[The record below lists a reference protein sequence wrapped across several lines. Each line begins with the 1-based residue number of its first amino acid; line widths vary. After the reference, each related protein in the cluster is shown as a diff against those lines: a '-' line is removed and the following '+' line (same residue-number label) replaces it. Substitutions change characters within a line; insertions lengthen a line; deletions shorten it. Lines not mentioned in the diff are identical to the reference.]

1 MGYRI
6 LAIETSCDE
15 TAAAVIAERKVL
27 SNVIASQHEHQ
38 RWGGIVP
45 EIASRAHLERIWFIA
60 NQALAEAG
68 LEREQLDAI
77 ACTVQPGLAGSLFVG
92 ANFAKGLA
100 LGLRRACVPVHH
112 LEGHILSGFLADPAL
127 ELPAVVLVASGGHTL
142 LVLLE
147 SEAQYRVL
155 GSTRDDA
162 AGEAFDK
169 IATLL
174 GLGYP
179 GGPALEQL
187 ARSGSPD
194 IPLPR
199 PLLSDPR
206 YEFSFSGL
214 KTAVRRYL
222 AEHPPQSDADRAR
235 IAASAQA
242 AIVDVLVAKT
252 QRAANEYGARSIVLA
267 GGVAANTMLQHT
279 MRRRAQQR
287 SVRVIVPERQ
297 YVLDNAAMI
306 GLVAHIKLE
315 LRGTDAYRTL
325 DFTIDPTPW
334 RMHRHGSNKH
344 ARYED
349 ATFSL

>member
-1 MGYRI
+1 MGYCI

-27 SNVIASQHEHQ
+27 SNVIASQQEHH

-60 NQALAEAG
+60 EQALEDAG
-68 LEREQLDAI
+68 IELDQLDAV

-112 LEGHILSGFLADPAL
+112 LEGHILSGLLADPAL

-147 SEAQYRVL
+147 SVAQYRVL

-174 GLGYP
+174 GLDYP
-179 GGPALEQL
+179 GGP
-187 ARSGSPD
+187 
-194 IPLPR
+194 
-199 PLLSDPR
+199 
-206 YEFSFSGL
+206 
-214 KTAVRRYL
+214 
-222 AEHPPQSDADRAR
+222 
-235 IAASAQA
+235 
-242 AIVDVLVAKT
+242 
-252 QRAANEYGARSIVLA
+252 GARA
-267 GGVAANTMLQHT
+267 
-279 MRRRAQQR
+279 
-287 SVRVIVPERQ
+287 
-297 YVLDNAAMI
+297 I
-306 GLVAHIKLE
+306 GSE
-315 LRGTDAYRTL
+315 RGTRYS
-325 DFTIDPTPW
+325 TP
-334 RMHRHGSNKH
+334 
-344 ARYED
+344 AA
-349 ATFSL
+349 ATFGPTV